1 MSRIEIDTNEIY
13 NYSKDIIK
21 SSEELVLK
29 FNDLFKRIENVP
41 LLTKEWIGSSSIRYV
56 NIVKNE
62 EEKYYKY
69 VDDLKMYGKTLSSL
83 ALDFDNAI
91 NEMKAKL

>member
-56 NIVKNE
+56 NIVK
-62 EEKYYKY
+62 K
-69 VDDLKMYGKTLSSL
+69 
-83 ALDFDNAI
+83 
-91 NEMKAKL
+91 